1 MEEIIKATI
10 NQQEAGMY
18 FNGVKIANAK
28 DLDKLELMLNLNNF
42 LQESE
47 YEENIKIL
55 VKKNK

>member
-1 MEEIIKATI
+1 MVSKMEEIIKATI
-10 NQQEAGMY
+10 NQQEGIY

-28 DLDKLELMLNLNNF
+28 DWNNVMENYNR

-47 YEENIKIL
+47 YEENIKVL